1 MMPVFEVTQAPGAC
15 PSNPVEAVD
24 LAIAGVDRAWD
35 RHDDAGF
42 EVAATELGVAV
53 SCLQEVPAQNQIARI
68 HQAMALVA
76 FLGGQT
82 GPARR
87 SMLTARKL
95 EPGWKLQNERFPPAH
110 PFVEL
115 YRKAT
120 HPGELADLPI
130 IAPESWIVDGILT
143 SRAPAER
150 AFLLQ
155 VSRDQEIVWSG
166 YLWDLGDVPER
177 AAVPRDWR
185 DPTYTLQLG
194 AVLSGGA
201 RLSNQVVADGP
212 LAARAWEP
220 ERGATPTAGME
231 LVARWSPLTII
242 GGELSA
248 SVLGPADPVDG
259 GGAAP
264 SVRAVARIGGA
275 GWTGDLQP
283 YAAARLGGG
292 LHAFRAWTAEGG
304 AQVWTLPSAIAGL
317 ESGLRT
323 ERERLGAVFDADLV
337 FDARPV
343 AALSSWRAQIDGG
356 VRLRGPLAVEGLL
369 GIRREALP
377 FVDTAATEVGRRMDL
392 DLRIGA
398 GVALWY

>member
-1 MMPVFEVTQAPGAC
+1 MIPVFEVTEAPASC
-15 PSNPVEAVD
+15 PASPIEAID

-42 EVAATELGVAV
+42 ESAARELSSAV
-53 SCLQEVPAQNQIARI
+53 SCLEEVPAQNQIARV
-68 HQAMALVA
+68 HQTMALVA
-76 FLGGQT
+76 FVGGEM

-95 EPGWKLQNERFPPAH
+95 EPGWKLQDDRFPPAH

-120 HPGELADLPI
+120 HPGEYGDLPI
-130 IAPESWIVDGILT
+130 IAPESWIVDGLLT

-155 VSRDQEIVWSG
+155 VTRDSKVVWSG
-166 YLWDLGDVPER
+166 YAWELTDVPER

-185 DPTYTLQLG
+185 DPPHTLQLG

-201 RLSNQVVADGP
+201 RLSRQTVADGP
-212 LAARAWEP
+212 LADRAWDP
-220 ERGATPTAGME
+220 ERGGTPTAGME
-231 LVARWSPLTII
+231 LVARWTPLTLV
-242 GGELSA
+242 GGELSV
-248 SVLGPADPVDG
+248 SVLGPSDPVEG
-259 GGAAP
+259 GGADPAL
-264 SVRAVARIGGA
+264 RAVARIGGA
-275 GWTGDLQP
+275 GWAGDLQP

-292 LHAFRAWTAEGG
+292 LHPFRAWTTEGVAE
-304 AQVWTLPSAIAGL
+304 VWTLPSVITGL
-317 ESGLRT
+317 EAGLRT
-323 ERERLGAVFDADLV
+323 DRERLGTVFDADLV
-337 FDARPV
+337 FDAQPV

-356 VRLRGPLAVEGLL
+356 VRIRGPLALEGLL

-377 FVDTAATEVGRRMDL
+377 FVDPDATRVGLRTDL
-392 DLRIGA
+392 DLRLGA